1 MGYTWKATM
10 YYTDEE
16 TKDFLAKKSKKTN
29 GKIISDSSFL
39 YSLVTKARISSS
51 EDTGNNN
58 EESSDAL
65 RKNLGVFIYP
75 PFSNFVE
82 KILKTKVTFSSI
94 DAIKNHSNN
103 PIKNVSENRL
113 RQLKIKDLIMEW
125 FLSEFDVDEYRYGTD
140 AFTIII
146 ITKVACVYLQNKDD
160 SLPLDC
166 EGLLDA
172 QVVIVNVNKELWGKY
187 HNRYDFS
194 KINYLK
200 YEKVSNLEAAAYDG
214 LAKIREIGHRDK
226 TGGYFIPVVKSAKE
240 YPSTLIGETIIIG
253 GDSSNGVNRVN
264 IKPMSESAKEKF
276 ISRKKRDLL

>member
-10 YYTDEE
+10 YYADEE
-16 TKDFLAKKSKKTN
+16 TKNFLAKKSKKTN

-51 EDTGNNN
+51 EDAGNNN

-65 RKNLGVFIYP
+65 RKNRGVYIYP

-82 KILKTKVTFSSI
+82 KIFKTKVIFSST
-94 DAIKNHSNN
+94 DAIKNHNN
-103 PIKNVSENRL
+103 LIKNISENKL
-113 RQLKIKDLIMEW
+113 RQLKIKNIIKEC
-125 FLSEFDVDEYRYGTD
+125 FLSEFNVDDYRYGAD

-146 ITKVACVYLQNKDD
+146 ITKVVCVYLQNKDD

-172 QVVIVNVNKELWGKY
+172 QVIIVNINKELWGKY

-200 YEKVSNLEAAAYDG
+200 YEKVASLETAAYDG

-226 TGGYFIPVVKSAKE
+226 TGGYFIPVVKSARE
-240 YPSTLIGETIIIG
+240 YPSSLIGETIIIG

-276 ISRKKRDLL
+276 ISRKQRDLL